1 MKKRVAFWMMV
12 AQVVLLGVAHAV
24 QVGVVNM
31 ERLIE
36 AHPRTTQDRAVL
48 EQYIRDFD
56 EERDER
62 LQALQTLS
70 EEFENLR
77 EQAEDIGLTAEAARA
92 RRQRAQLKLDELR
105 RGEASLRELAA
116 QRQQELTNQ
125 EIRMRDR
132 VVRDIKRVVRTF
144 AEERELDL
152 ILDGGED
159 PSGGYGAVI
168 FARAPYELTDEV
180 ILKLRAGR
188 DAATER

>member
-1 MKKRVAFWMMV
+1 MKKQVALWMIV
-12 AQVVLLGVAHAV
+12 AQAMFLCAV
-24 QVGVVNM
+24 QAAQVGVVNM

-36 AHPRTTQDRAVL
+36 VHPRTAQDRAVL
-48 EQYIRDFD
+48 EQYIQDFD

-62 LQALQTLS
+62 LQELQKLS

-77 EQAEDIGLTAEAARA
+77 EQAEDIGLTAEAARE
-92 RRQRAQLKLDELR
+92 RRQRAQLKLEELR

-132 VVRDIKRVVRTF
+132 VIRDIKRVVRAF

-168 FARAPYELTDEV
+168 FAREPYELTDEV
-180 ILKLRAGR
+180 ILKLREGR

>member
-1 MKKRVAFWMMV
+1 MKKQVALWMIV
-12 AQVVLLGVAHAV
+12 AQAMFLCAV
-24 QVGVVNM
+24 QAAQVGVVNM

-36 AHPRTTQDRAVL
+36 VHPRTAQDRAVL

-62 LQALQTLS
+62 LQALQKLS
-70 EEFENLR
+70 EEFESLR
-77 EQAEDIGLTAEAARA
+77 EQAEDIGLTAEAARE
-92 RRQRAQLKLDELR
+92 RRQRAQLKLEELR

-116 QRQQELTNQ
+116 QRQQDLTNQ

-132 VVRDIKRVVRTF
+132 VIRDINRVVRAF

-168 FARAPYELTDEV
+168 FAREPYELTDEV
-180 ILKLRAGR
+180 ILKLREGR